1 MLYKK
6 GEKEKALSLISKI
19 DHSKLNDS
27 TRTTLA
33 KVHMR
38 IEDYAGAIS
47 V

>member
-6 GEKEKALSLISKI
+6 GEKEKAASLISKI
-19 DHSKLNDS
+19 DHGKLNDS

-33 KVHMR
+33 KAHMR